1 MTRNLAIIVACAFL
15 AAAGPAAVF
24 AANALDGRA
33 YDPAI
38 DPDIDMFIGS
48 WENSVPVN
56 THGNITE
63 RAILHP
69 GEGDPNKPR
78 RKAAV
83 LHYINAFSYGT
94 LDAGATT
101 SPTTFT
107 GEQEIIYCTSGAGAI
122 RTADTTAD
130 MHEGIFVLV
139 PEGCEFTI
147 ANTSDEIMAMYLVR
161 EPTVRGFRPNPDI
174 LVVDEKAL
182 PFREQG
188 QVTGHWSHNGKAIF
202 NVQSGMAVIE
212 SIALITIDPLCI
224 AHPHS
229 HGEGIEECWTCVEG
243 NLLEMLGTQIR
254 WMGPGTGFKVPPTDF
269 TPHSHINPSKV
280 PVRILLF
287 ARWSDH
293 DPRP

>member
-1 MTRNLAIIVACAFL
+1 MIRTLIVVAACTLLCVVPLTQSTAD
-15 AAAGPAAVF
+15 
-24 AANALDGRA
+24 NALDGRA
-33 YDPAI
+33 YDPAV

-56 THGNITE
+56 THGTITE

-69 GEGDPNKPR
+69 GTGDPNKPE

-83 LHYINAFSYGT
+83 LHYVNAFTHGT

-107 GEQEIIYCTSGAGAI
+107 GEQEIIYCTSGEGII
-122 RTADTTAD
+122 RTSGTTAD
-130 MHEGIFVLV
+130 IREGIFVLV

-147 ANTSDEIMAMYLVR
+147 MNTSDEIMAMYLVR
-161 EPTVRGFRPNPDI
+161 EPTARGFRPNPDI
-174 LVVDEKAL
+174 LVVDEKSL

-188 QVTGHWSHNGKAIF
+188 QVKGHWSHNGKGIF
-202 NVQSGMAVIE
+202 NIQSGMSVIE
-212 SIALITIDPLCI
+212 SIALITINGQCI

-229 HGEGIEECWTCVEG
+229 HGAGIEECWTCVEG
-243 NLLEMLGTQIR
+243 NLLEMIGTQIR

-269 TPHSHINPSKV
+269 TPHSHINPSKE

-287 ARWSDH
+287 ARWRDH